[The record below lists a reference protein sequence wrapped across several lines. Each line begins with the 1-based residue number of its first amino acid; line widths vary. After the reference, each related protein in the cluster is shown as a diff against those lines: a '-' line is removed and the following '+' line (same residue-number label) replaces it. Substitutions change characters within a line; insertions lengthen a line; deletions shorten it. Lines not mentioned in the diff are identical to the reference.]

1 MIDEPARWS
10 SKVNKTIK
18 MRMGDEPDNKP
29 EVDDQGSQHQGDESK
44 APEMGLFLILMSR
57 VLRFQMFFFYQNV

>member
-1 MIDEPARWS
+1 M
-10 SKVNKTIK
+10 NKTIK

-44 APEMGLFLILMSR
+44 APEVGLFLIFMSDFR
-57 VLRFQMFFFYQNV
+57 CFSFTKMYNLILGKG

>member
-1 MIDEPARWS
+1 M
-10 SKVNKTIK
+10 NKTIK

-44 APEMGLFLILMSR
+44 APEMGLFLIFMSR
-57 VLRFQMFFFYQNV
+57 VLRFWMLFVYQNLYNLILGKG

>member
-1 MIDEPARWS
+1 
-10 SKVNKTIK
+10 
-18 MRMGDEPDNKP
+18 MRMGDKPDNQP

-44 APEMGLFLILMSR
+44 APEVGLFLILMSR

>member
-10 SKVNKTIK
+10 SKMNKTIK

-44 APEMGLFLILMSR
+44 APEMGPFLIFMSR